1 MSNPFSMSQLPS
13 FQEIEQGMGPSGK
26 PSCPLNP
33 ERFMIDE
40 SAIDRDYSY
49 MKTICPSVVSQIS
62 DWIEDACDRLE
73 YDGSFLYDEYPD
85 KTTILKMSDRIT
97 EQFPADTTIPLRD
110 FIQALLCDE
119 IFYRRARHMRKKKY
133 LTGQN

>member
-1 MSNPFSMSQLPS
+1 MSNSFSMNQLPS
-13 FQEIEQGMGPSGK
+13 FHEIEQGLGTSGK

-49 MKTICPSVVSQIS
+49 MKTICPAVVRQIS
-62 DWIEDACDRLE
+62 DWIEDTCDRLE
-73 YDGSFLYDEYPD
+73 YDGSFLYDERPD
-85 KTTILKMSDRIT
+85 KTTILKMADRIA
-97 EQFPADTTIPLRD
+97 EQLPSETTLTLKD

-119 IFYRRARHMRKKKY
+119 IFYRRTRHMRKKKY